1 MRLMLGFDLSLPLE
15 SDISRPD
22 EEIAE
27 FAERIDGR
35 KTGQFPRKS
44 LATSRSYLLFGSLP
58 NASSHNTKMS
68 ISRLREIVKYK
79 EARAREYT
87 SCDSYWLLVVT
98 DFIDRAQDQNLHTE
112 GFETVVSDVF
122 EKIIVYKTGFGYLL
136 ESKS

>member
-1 MRLMLGFDLSLPLE
+1 MQVHTTP
-15 SDISRPD
+15 
-22 EEIAE
+22 
-27 FAERIDGR
+27 
-35 KTGQFPRKS
+35 
-44 LATSRSYLLFGSLP
+44 
-58 NASSHNTKMS
+58 KMS

-122 EKIIVYKTGFGYLL
+122 EKIIVYKTGFGYVL